1 MVLNQERGK
10 SLIVLIRRGE
20 ELDGS
25 NQERSKSLVVL
36 IRREEELDGSK

>member
-10 SLIVLIRRGE
+10 SLIVLIRREE

-25 NQERSKSLVVL
+25 NQERG
-36 IRREEELDGSK
+36 RA

>member
-10 SLIVLIRRGE
+10 SLIVLIRREE

-25 NQERSKSLVVL
+25 NQER
-36 IRREEELDGSK
+36 RRA